1 MSAHAKIAANV
12 AKIEK
17 LQAENAVLAVQASK
31 EVNTDAIVKGDTVV
45 AEYGRGEN
53 AREVTGIVKGIKDEP
68 GKAKLFKL
76 EIGEDFSAEVVTVFA
91 SAIRAV
97 NPEAE
102 QAADPLSAE

>member
-1 MSAHAKIAANV
+1 MSAHAKIAANT

-17 LQAENAVLAVQASK
+17 LQAENAALAIQAAK
-31 EVNTDAIVKGDTVV
+31 EVNTDAIVAGDVVV

-53 AREVTGIVKGIKDEP
+53 ARTVTGLVKGIKDEP

-76 EIGEDFSAEVVTVFA
+76 EVGSGFDAEVVTVFA

-97 NPEAE
+97 NPDTAE
-102 QAADPLSAE
+102 ETDALAS